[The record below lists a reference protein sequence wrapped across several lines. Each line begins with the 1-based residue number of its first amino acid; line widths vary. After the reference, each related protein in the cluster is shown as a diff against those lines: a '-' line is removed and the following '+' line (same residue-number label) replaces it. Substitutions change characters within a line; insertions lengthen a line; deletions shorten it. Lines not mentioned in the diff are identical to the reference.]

1 MNLMR
6 SRRPRC
12 ADQCMGEKPCSNLSS
27 HPFRSFWEKYHV
39 EHQAGKA
46 MCSKDQIL
54 PSPNWI
60 RQCLSTGLWRQAFI
74 SHMHQHL
81 SVEGIYMKYLFVLV
95 HCYVLT
101 HFDILRMWWLK
112 SSERGLNELVREA
125 RQGWWRSHDFDLLTA
140 SGKLDIVLMRSYE
153 DQQEISQDHIDIKEA
168 VVQILFT
175 PLHVSFQVLSDLSG
189 QVGLAAW
196 AKLTSSQPTCL
207 VSIWVRQV
215 MLKSNLCWTS
225 WRKCWFAFAN
235 LMGTS

>member
-1 MNLMR
+1 MSLRHTSEELQSNTQIIQFWSILLWHLLYLFAFNSYGAEAEATCCLMNSMR

-81 SVEGIYMKYLFVLV
+81 SVEGIYMKYLFVFV
-95 HCYVLT
+95 HYITLLCT
-101 HFDILRMWWLK
+101 HTFRYT
-112 SSERGLNELVREA
+112 
-125 RQGWWRSHDFDLLTA
+125 SH
-140 SGKLDIVLMRSYE
+140 
-153 DQQEISQDHIDIKEA
+153 
-168 VVQILFT
+168 
-175 PLHVSFQVLSDLSG
+175 
-189 QVGLAAW
+189 
-196 AKLTSSQPTCL
+196 
-207 VSIWVRQV
+207 V
-215 MLKSNLCWTS
+215 MT
-225 WRKCWFAFAN
+225 
-235 LMGTS
+235 